1 MALTYE
7 LVGTT
12 TLGSNTQFITFSSI
26 PQTWTDLV
34 LHLKG
39 RGTRAGFVYQ
49 DVLGTLSGFSDSMFG
64 QFLAGE
70 GGNMSAGLVT
80 DRFWFAVPAAGNAAP
95 NYWSMNRLYLYNYSN
110 AIIPAGGTDTPKML
124 QIEDGYSGTSTAT
137 NATLCTLRSL
147 IFTRN
152 NAITSV
158 TFGTQTDAFLAGT
171 QATLYGI
178 KRA

>member
-7 LVGTT
+7 VLGTT

-26 PQTWTDLV
+26 PQTYTDLI
-34 LHLKG
+34 LHLKA

-64 QFLAGE
+64 QYIGGQGGTMGAG
-70 GGNMSAGLVT
+70 NIT
-80 DRFWFAVPAAGNAAP
+80 DRFWFVVPAAGNAAT
-95 NYWSMNRLYLYNYSN
+95 NYWSVNELYLYSYSN
-110 AIIPAGGTDTPKML
+110 AITPATSGTPKML
-124 QIEDGYSGTSTAT
+124 QIEEGYSGTSTAT
-137 NATLCTLRSL
+137 SATNAILRSL

-152 NAITSV
+152 DAVTSI

-171 QATLYGI
+171 YCVLYGI